1 MVMSR
6 TQYEEQAGTPM
17 SRVLS
22 SFKAASN
29 VFQTNAIPF
38 LVPSPT
44 WWFSKL

>member
-1 MVMSR
+1 MSR
-6 TQYEEQAGTPM
+6 PQYGEQAGTPM
-17 SRVLS
+17 SRVPS

-29 VFQTNAIPF
+29 VFQTNPMPL